1 MTETEFNQ
9 LTDET
14 FRQIESALE
23 NADGDVDFELAAG
36 NVLEIDCGAGGKII
50 VNRQA
55 AMHEMWV
62 AAKSGGFHYKW
73 EDNAWRNS
81 RDGSE
86 MFASLAQMIAQQGGG
101 QVEFG

>member
-1 MTETEFNQ
+1 MTDTEFNQ

-14 FRQIESALE
+14 FRQIEAALE

-36 NVLEIDCGAGGKII
+36 NVLEIDCNGSKII

-62 AAKSGGFHYKW
+62 AAKSGGFHYQW
-73 EDNAWRNS
+73 RDNGWRNS

-86 MFASLAQMIAQQGGG
+86 LFSSLAQMIAQQGGG
-101 QVEFG
+101 SVDFS

>member
-36 NVLEIDCGAGGKII
+36 NVLEIDCGPGGKII

-62 AAKSGGFHYKW
+62 AAKSGGFHYQW
-73 EDNAWRNS
+73 LDNAWRNS

-101 QVEFG
+101 NVEFG